1 MILPTHSGGL
11 EIIMREIEERQP
23 QQRMPHRRMKHP
35 GRFVVF
41 LITSF
46 ICIWMIINF
55 IIALATGQRFSMLGC
70 SSQPVRNV
78 IVAGVDEGGYRTD
91 LLMLCQI
98 DRRSGELNVL
108 QIPRDTK
115 VQNRRNDKK
124 INSAYYSG
132 YECLRNEVEQVTGLV
147 ADDYIMLGFDGFT
160 DVIDALGGV
169 RIDVPIRMYY
179 TDPVQ
184 DLTIDLEAGKQRLD
198 GKEAQMFMRF
208 RQNNDGTGYVNGD
221 VDRIEAQKTL
231 YTAAAKKL
239 ISPVGWLRAPAV
251 FSALKRNCET
261 NMGGGELLGVMR
273 DIAATIGNA
282 EFHSLPGGGR
292 YIGGGSYF
300 VYDAR
305 ATEAL
310 IAENFVVE

>member
-1 MILPTHSGGL
+1 
-11 EIIMREIEERQP
+11 MREIEEREP
-23 QQRMPHRRMKHP
+23 QYRVPRRKMKHP

-41 LITSF
+41 LVTFF
-46 ICIWMIINF
+46 ICVWMIINF
-55 IIALATGQRFSMLGC
+55 IIALATGQKFSMLGC
-70 SSQPVRNV
+70 SGDPVRNI

-98 DRRSGELNVL
+98 NRYTGELNIL

-132 YECLRNEVEQVTGLV
+132 YDCLRDEVAQVTGLI

-160 DVIDALGGV
+160 DVIDAIGGV

-184 DLTIDLEAGKQRLD
+184 DLTIDLKAGKQRLD
-198 GKEAQMFMRF
+198 GEKAQMFMRF
-208 RQNNDGTGYVNGD
+208 RQNNDGPGYVNGA

-231 YTAAAKKL
+231 YSAVTKKL
-239 ISPVGWLRAPAV
+239 LSPVGWLRAPAV
-251 FSALKRNCET
+251 FSALKKNSET
-261 NMGGGELLGVMR
+261 NMSGGELFGVMR
-273 DIAATIGNA
+273 DVAATAGNM
-282 EFHSLPGGGR
+282 EIHSLPGGGT

-300 VYDAR
+300 VYDKNS
-305 ATEAL
+305 TKAL
-310 IAENFVVE
+310 ISENFVIE